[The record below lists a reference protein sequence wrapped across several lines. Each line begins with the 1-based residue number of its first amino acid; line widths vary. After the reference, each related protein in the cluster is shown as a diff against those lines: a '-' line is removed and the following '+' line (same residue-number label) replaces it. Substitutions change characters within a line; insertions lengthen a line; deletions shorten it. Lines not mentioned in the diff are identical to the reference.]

1 YSAYSL
7 LKNKPIKPF
16 RNLLLCTFS
25 ACFILF
31 CKSSSESL
39 GTRFLSIFK
48 EYFNERFIRPRI
60 IINTP
65 IIMNAISKINKIF
78 SNIITTHRII
88 YLFLFNIF
96 ILSSFLIV
104 FGAFTPMGV
113 KNLCEFFYAFP
124 PHFDNF
130 CFGFCLVKFYYFF
143 IVGHSGLLLCKMEL
157 WKKVQYG
164 IKLTLL
170 VARLLLKHA
179 SRLSIETIY
188 S

>member
-1 YSAYSL
+1 MIHFFFI
-7 LKNKPIKPF
+7 IKKEEIIE
-16 RNLLLCTFS
+16 L
-25 ACFILF
+25 
-31 CKSSSESL
+31 
-39 GTRFLSIFK
+39 IFK
-48 EYFNERFIRPRI
+48 VIHSHLSSY
-60 IINTP
+60 
-65 IIMNAISKINKIF
+65 
-78 SNIITTHRII
+78 
-88 YLFLFNIF
+88 NIF

-104 FGAFTPMGV
+104 LGAFTPMGV

-179 SRLSIETIY
+179 
-188 S
+188 